1 MPKWLKFI
9 LAILL
14 LPVCLAAIKVFW
26 AIVQRSGGN
35 ALTVWV
41 ALGGGVAC
49 WFVIYLLLPRPM
61 LIYVFGHEL
70 THAVWV
76 WLFGGKVKKFKATSN
91 GGHVVVTKNNFLIGL
106 APYFFP
112 IYVVMVVAVF
122 LIGHLIWNWRH
133 YAPVFHLLI
142 GISYAFHVTLTFHIL
157 KTRQSDI
164 TEQGYLFSFVV
175 IFLGNILVLMV
186 GLPLLTGST
195 DVLRVFADWFQATSD
210 VWWRIRAMF

>member
-9 LAILL
+9 IAILL
-14 LPVCLAAIKVFW
+14 LPVCFGAVKAFW
-26 AIVQRSGGN
+26 LVVQRSGGN

-49 WFVIYLLLPRPM
+49 WIVFYLLLPKPM

-70 THAVWV
+70 THAVWA

-91 GGHVVVTKNNFLIGL
+91 GGHVIVTKNNFLIGL

-112 IYVVMVVAVF
+112 IYVALVVLVF
-122 LIGHLIWNWRH
+122 VIGHLIWNWRH

-142 GISYAFHVTLTFHIL
+142 GVAYAFHVTLTFHIL
-157 KTRQSDI
+157 NTRQSDI
-164 TEQGYLFSFVV
+164 TEQGYFFSFVI
-175 IFLGNILVLMV
+175 IFLGNILVLML
-186 GLPLLTGST
+186 GLPLLTGSS
-195 DVLRVFADWFQATSD
+195 DLLRVFDDWFHASIGVVQ
-210 VWWRIRAMF
+210 RLQQMF